1 MSSMPLFSTFDWL
14 VGPKGVSTLIIMRI
28 YLHGSSA
35 FNDLPVG
42 LILTIPLIIYCLLA
56 FMSFWSWGI
65 LVQR

>member
-1 MSSMPLFSTFDWL
+1 MHLFSTFNCL
-14 VGPKGVSTLIIMRI
+14 VGPEGFSNFTITRI

-35 FNDLPVG
+35 FNDLPIG

-56 FMSFWSWGI
+56 FMSFWSWRI